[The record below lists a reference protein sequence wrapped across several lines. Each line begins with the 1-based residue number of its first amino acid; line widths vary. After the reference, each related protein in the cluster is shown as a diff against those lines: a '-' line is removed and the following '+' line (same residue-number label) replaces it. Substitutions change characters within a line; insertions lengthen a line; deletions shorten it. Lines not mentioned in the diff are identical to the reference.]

1 VIHSRVDFGGQDPIT
16 VEVIGNALLSVAETM
31 GITLVRSAFS
41 PNIKERRDC
50 SAALFST
57 QGEMIAQAEHIP
69 LHLGSMMGVVQEVC
83 RRYPDQIREG
93 DVFIANDPYVAGGT
107 HLPDVTVVTPVFYRG
122 KLVAYVANIA
132 HHYDIGGA
140 TPGGIAGSAENIYSE
155 GLRLPAVRL
164 KREGD
169 WCSSVLE
176 IFLLNCRHPED
187 RLLDLK
193 GQVATNTVGA
203 FRLIEI
209 LKRYG
214 HEKVLAASEALL
226 DYAERRLRT
235 AVRSLPDGEY
245 SFTTYLD
252 DDGVDARDIPIRV
265 TLRVHGDQ
273 LELDFSG
280 SAPQVHGAINVPRSA
295 LLATVYYAVKAALD
309 PGLPANGGFHRGVSV
324 HAPPSTIVNP
334 EPPAAVG
341 ARTDTCQ
348 AIAGAILGAFA
359 EAIPGRIPA
368 GSNDAST
375 AFVLAGDDFIY
386 VEAVGGGG
394 GARPHKDGLD
404 GIQVHITNTSNLP
417 VESLEIHYPLRV
429 ERYEFIS
436 DSGGAGRFRGGLG
449 LRRDIRVLAEGVH
462 LSAHGDRHRHAPWGL
477 AGGHAGRPGAYII
490 NPGGPHERRLPSK
503 CAAAS
508 LKRGDLLRIETPGG
522 GGYGDPHKRDRQAV
536 TADLSSGKISLTEAR
551 RSYGWDE

>member
-1 VIHSRVDFGGQDPIT
+1 MTHSRPDFGDLDPIT
-16 VEVIGNALLSVAETM
+16 VEVIGNALFSVAETM

-50 SAALFST
+50 SAALFNA
-57 QGEMIAQAEHIP
+57 QGETIAQAEHIP

-83 RRYPDQIREG
+83 KRYRGKVREG
-93 DVFIANDPYVAGGT
+93 DVFIANDPYLAGGT

-122 KLVAYVANIA
+122 ELVAYVANIA

-140 TPGGIAGSAENIYSE
+140 TPGGIAGNAESIYSE

-164 KREGD
+164 KRDGD

-193 GQVATNTVGA
+193 GQVATNAVGA
-203 FRLIEI
+203 LRLREI
-209 LKRYG
+209 LERYG
-214 HEKVLAASEALL
+214 HKRVLAASEALL

-235 AVRSLPDGEY
+235 AVGGLPDGEY
-245 SFTTYLD
+245 PFTTYLD
-252 DDGVDARDIPIRV
+252 DDGVDARDIPISV

-273 LELDFSG
+273 LQLDFSG
-280 SAPQVHGAINVPRSA
+280 SAPQVRGAINVPRSA

-309 PGLPANGGFHRGVSV
+309 PALPANGGFHRAITIQ
-324 HAPPSTIVNP
+324 APPGTIVNP

-359 EAIPGRIPA
+359 QVIPERIPA

-386 VEAVGGGG
+386 VEAVGGGS

-404 GIQVHITNTSNLP
+404 GVQVHITNTSNLP

-436 DSGGAGRFRGGLG
+436 GSGGAGRFRGGLG
-449 LRRDIRVLAEGVH
+449 LRRDIRVLAEEAR
-462 LSAHGDRHRHAPWGL
+462 LSTHGDRHRHAPWGL

-490 NPGGPHERRLPSK
+490 NPGGSHERRLPSK
-503 CAAAS
+503 CAAVS

-522 GGYGDPHKRDRQAV
+522 GGFGDPQERDREAV
-536 TADLSSGKISLTEAR
+536 AADLRSGHISLAQAR
-551 RSYGWDE
+551 RLYGWNG